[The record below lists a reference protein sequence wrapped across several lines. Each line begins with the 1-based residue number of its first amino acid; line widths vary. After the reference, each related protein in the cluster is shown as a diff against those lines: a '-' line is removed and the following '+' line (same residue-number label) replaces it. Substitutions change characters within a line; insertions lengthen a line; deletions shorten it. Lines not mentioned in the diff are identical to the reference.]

1 MSHRAVPELGRHGG
15 RRGRGFSEG
24 GHTLTLQLTGAL
36 RRSILLV
43 AALAAA
49 AVLAVGFA
57 SPAGAY
63 GGGANHDMW
72 QVGFSMN
79 CNNPSLPLCA
89 DLGTGGDWGWVE
101 FDRSADGTQT
111 WGDAQTT
118 FCFHTVG
125 GGGAGAGHTTIDITS
140 WTISDTGTFVVSGEE
155 TDSFRGMT
163 ETSTLTNEDSGIPS
177 KPGHYTASDILG
189 FSAPGVAIQIQV
201 SFRPAK

>member
-1 MSHRAVPELGRHGG
+1 MPHRAVLELAA
-15 RRGRGFSEG
+15 
-24 GHTLTLQLTGAL
+24 TGADAGGFNRGGSMNL
-36 RRSILLV
+36 QMIGAVRRSVLLL

-57 SPAGAY
+57 WPAGAY

-79 CNNPSLPLCA
+79 CNNPSLSLCA

-101 FDRSADGTQT
+101 FDRSADGAQT

-125 GGGAGAGHTTIDITS
+125 GGGAGAGHTSIDITS
-140 WTISDTGTFVVSGEE
+140 WTISDSGTFVASGTE

-163 ETSTLTNEDSGIPS
+163 QTITLTNEDTGIPAT
-177 KPGHYTASDILG
+177 PGHYTSSDILG